1 MSDIRVR
8 RHLGRDGRA
17 LSRRVSIGLLG
28 MAVTALVFF
37 HPFRT
42 TPTRG
47 EQPLA
52 TPMSSAPASPL
63 ASPATG
69 LPKIG
74 HVFIIVD
81 ENESASTTFG
91 PNSPATYLSKTLRA
105 EGAYLPNYYGIG
117 HESNDNYIAMVSGQA
132 PNALNQSDCQLF
144 SNFIPSTI
152 GAYGQVDGVGCVYP
166 ASVLT
171 IGNQLANAGLT
182 WRDYNDSMGSQPT
195 RESSECGHPAIG
207 QPDHTQTETATDQ
220 YATRHDPFVYF
231 HSIIDNTVYCDQHVV
246 NLDPLT
252 NDLSSTSLTPNYVFI
267 TPGLCDDG
275 HDAKCANGGPGGLGQ
290 ADTFL
295 REWVPRITSSPA
307 FTQQNGLLIITFDE
321 AATTDASSCCG
332 EIAGPGSPLPGILGS
347 GGGDV
352 GAVLISP
359 CIQPGTVSERPY
371 NHYAMLRSVEDLFH
385 VSHLGY
391 AQLPGETSFGSDIFT
406 RPCSQTPTVHLSASR
421 VRGGIELRW
430 RTTTSVPASSYDV
443 QARTGGGPWQTV
455 DPTATGSAL
464 RFPALGGVRYQF
476 RVRGTG
482 WNGIGAFSAIAR
494 VGGRR

>member
-1 MSDIRVR
+1 MRT
-8 RHLGRDGRA
+8 RA
-17 LSRRVSIGLLG
+17 LIAVVAALIVLGVGTAAHAAPGGLTDVTGSVSAG
-28 MAVTALVFF
+28 
-37 HPFRT
+37 
-42 TPTRG
+42 
-47 EQPLA
+47 A
-52 TPMSSAPASPL
+52 T
-63 ASPATG
+63 TG

-91 PNSPATYLSKTLRA
+91 PSSPAPYLSKTLRA

-132 PNALNQSDCQLF
+132 PNALNQSDCLDF
-144 SNFIPSTI
+144 ANVTPGTI
-152 GAYGQVDGVGCVYP
+152 GRYGEAEGLGCVYP
-166 ASVLT
+166 AGVLT
-171 IGNQLANAGLT
+171 IGNQLTNAGMT
-182 WRDYNDSMGSQPT
+182 WRDYNDSMGSEPT

-207 QPDHTQTETATDQ
+207 QPDHTQTETTTDQ

-231 HSIIDNTVYCDQHVV
+231 HSIIDNAIYCDQHVV
-246 NLDPLT
+246 NLNPLPY
-252 NDLSSTSLTPNYVFI
+252 DLSNASLTPNYVFI

-295 REWVPRITSSPA
+295 QQWVPRITSSPA

-332 EIAGPGSPLPGILGS
+332 EIGGPGSPLPGIVGK

-359 CIQPGTVSERPY
+359 CIAPGTVSDQPY
-371 NHYAMLRSVEDLFH
+371 NHYTMLRSVEDLFH
-385 VSHLGY
+385 LSHLGY
-391 AQLPGETSFGSDIFT
+391 AQLPGEASFGSDIFT
-406 RPCSQTPTVHLSASR
+406 RPCDQTPTVHLSAAR
-421 VRGGIELRW
+421 VRGAIELRW
-430 RTTTSVPASSYDV
+430 RTTTPVSASSYDV
-443 QARTGGGPWQTV
+443 QVRTGEGPWQEV
-455 DPTATGSAL
+455 NPAATGSSL
-464 RFPALGGVRYQF
+464 RFSAVGGVRYTF

-482 WNGIGAFSAIAR
+482 WNGIGPFSSVVR
-494 VGGRR
+494 VGR